1 VSLDD
6 HVDELYQRPL
16 TEFVAARTAL
26 AKTLKGEQAALVKRL
41 EKPTLVPWA
50 VNQLYWRERKTFDRL
65 MASGRELRA
74 AQIAALKGKSSDLR
88 AATTNHRAALADAV
102 ATATQLAAQAGS
114 HPQPDP
120 LSRMLEALSL
130 AQEPPGRL
138 GRLTE
143 LLQPA
148 GFEALA
154 GVTPA
159 ARPSPP
165 SRASK
170 SEAAAPHGNRKAAH
184 GPAATARATPAAES
198 AAERRRAEQAAAER
212 KAAQAAVQAAEGQL
226 DRARAAQSRAEA
238 HADAVRQQLERAEG
252 AVADAR
258 KAVAQAE
265 RELER
270 SRTTLARL

>member
-1 VSLDD
+1 MSLDSD
-6 HVDELYQRPL
+6 IDELYQRPL
-16 TEFVAARTAL
+16 SEFIAARNAL
-26 AKTLKGEQAALVKRL
+26 ARTVKGEQAALIKRL

-65 MASGRELRA
+65 MASGGELRR

-88 AATTNHRAALADAV
+88 AATANHRAALADAV

-159 ARPSPP
+159 ARPAP
-165 SRASK
+165 SARASHA
-170 SEAAAPHGNRKAAH
+170 EAKPAHGNRKAARSTD
-184 GPAATARATPAAES
+184 AARAAAVAES
-198 AAERRRAEQAAAER
+198 AAERRRAEEAAAAR
-212 KAAQAAVQAAEGQL
+212 KAAQDAVHAAERQL

-238 HADAVRQQLERAEG
+238 HADAVRQQLERAER

-258 KAVAQAE
+258 KDVGHAE

-270 SRTTLARL
+270 SRTALSRL